1 MTYFRDN
8 NQYRL
13 VNENSLLFI
22 LKGVILLNLQELSLV
37 KNETI
42 NHYKNLWR
50 FLMKLHRYIP
60 LLLSFAPLLL
70 NSCTSSILVKS
81 TWNDNQIVIDG
92 KDNDWGDTMFYIK
105 DAQLTAGIRNDSN
118 NMYLILKATN
128 RQQAF
133 QIMGLGLTVWFDPSG
148 GTSEKFGI
156 HFPLGREGGGE
167 SMRRTESG
175 DESENQ
181 TPDLTEMMPNELNIL
196 GANENERFA

>member
-1 MTYFRDN
+1 
-8 NQYRL
+8 
-13 VNENSLLFI
+13 
-22 LKGVILLNLQELSLV
+22 
-37 KNETI
+37 
-42 NHYKNLWR
+42 
-50 FLMKLHRYIP
+50 MKLHRYIP

-181 TPDLTEMMPNELNIL
+181 TPDLTEMMPNEL
-196 GANENERFA
+196 EYPRSERKWTGSPDNRRR